1 MVMVK
6 SVLMLILLLLMVLV
20 VVFSLSLSLSKFITL
35 LLPTARLHVCYL
47 NYCYLSLQLIYYSLF
62 VSLSVALYLIHSF
75 ILSLSLSL
83 SLISLSFSLSVFH
96 SLFLSLSIFFSSTSK
111 LQSSSLLEASCWN
124 NIVDFRWHRNNVPS
138 PHWYVLPVEER
149 QKELSADLQQA
160 GWNLLSID
168 TLENN
173 SKNDDIDKNVEI
185 KNDVDNL
192 NEKEK
197 NEKEEE
203 AEEEL

>member
-62 VSLSVALYLIHSF
+62 VSLCRTLSHSFIHSF
-75 ILSLSLSL
+75 SLSL

-203 AEEEL
+203 EEEEL